1 MHSANDPKDASINYS
16 NPLYILAV
24 YALGFPALLFM
35 LVLGSVEEF
44 GVMKNH

>member
-1 MHSANDPKDASINYS
+1 M
-16 NPLYILAV
+16 LV
-24 YALGFPALLFM
+24 LGSVEEFM